1 MCIYLH
7 ITILRRLFITMDES
21 DSDDSDA
28 DHQNICIDGSI
39 PTFFISNCRHA
50 FLCAFLRKLSYDI
63 LQPISFNTIFL
74 CLPRMIFLC

>member
-1 MCIYLH
+1 
-7 ITILRRLFITMDES
+7 MDES

-28 DHQNICIDGSI
+28 DHQNISIDGSI
-39 PTFFISNCRHA
+39 PIFFISKCRHA
-50 FLCAFLRKLSYDI
+50 FLCAFLCKLSYDI